1 MSVSSVGTSTGK
13 ESKQSSEV
21 RQLVVFKIAEGSFG
35 LDIQYVREI
44 NRLTQVTGIPTAPDY
59 VDGIMNL
66 RGAIVPVVNLG
77 MRFGLDRTESTKD
90 SRVVVIESNGHILG
104 LVVDEVS
111 EVLRLSAKDVVPA
124 TNMATSGVNV
134 EFIQGVG
141 KVGDRL
147 ILLLDP
153 SRLFTDEE
161 KAALSNL
168 STD

>member
-1 MSVSSVGTSTGK
+1 MSVSSFETSTGK
-13 ESKQSSEV
+13 KSQQSSDV

-35 LDIQYVREI
+35 LDIQFVREI

-90 SRVVVIESNGHILG
+90 TRVVVIESGGHILG

-111 EVLRLSAKDVVPA
+111 EVLRLAAKDVVPA

-134 EFIQGVG
+134 DFIEGVG

-153 SRLFTDEE
+153 SRLFSDEE
-161 KAALSNL
+161 KAELAEL